1 MPDPTPSAAP
11 AAPEIPDAAA
21 DAWQRVLLARHPQ
34 RPNLLDWL
42 ALLVTG
48 FAELHGDRRF
58 GDDPAMVAGMARFR
72 GREVMVIGQQKGREI
87 KDKLH
92 RNFGMA
98 QPEGYRKALRLM
110 RLAEKFRRP
119 ILTFID
125 TNGAYPGIEAEARG
139 QAEAI
144 AYNLREM
151 GRLRVPVI
159 ATVTGEGGSGGAL
172 AIAVGNRVLMM
183 ENAVYS
189 VITPEGCAAITWR
202 DPSMKAR
209 AAAALKPTAAEMLA
223 LGLIDE
229 VVPEPEGGA
238 HCAPT
243 AAAASLGDA
252 LERHLDVL
260 GRMSADELVRDRYE
274 RFRRMG
280 SFFGA

>member
-1 MPDPTPSAAP
+1 MQDAIPPAA
-11 AAPEIPDAAA
+11 AVAPEIPDAEGA
-21 DAWQRVLLARHPQ
+21 AWQHVLLARHAQ

-42 ALLVTG
+42 ALLVTD

-58 GDDPAMVAGMARFR
+58 GDDPAMVAGLARFR
-72 GREVMVIGQQKGREI
+72 GREVLVVGQQKGREI
-87 KDKLH
+87 KDKLR

-98 QPEGYRKALRLM
+98 QPEGYRKAMRLM

-144 AYNLREM
+144 AFNLREM
-151 GRLRVPVI
+151 SRLRVPVI

-209 AAAALKPTAAEMLA
+209 AATALKPTAGEMLS

-238 HCAPT
+238 HCAPA
-243 AAAASLGDA
+243 AAAASLSAA
-252 LERHLDVL
+252 LERHLEEL
-260 GRMSADELVRDRYE
+260 GRMSGDALVQDRYE

-280 SFFGA
+280 SGFGS